1 MDDDRTQKAPIQP
14 KNPDPFELLHNALF
28 DVLLERDQLSMAV
41 EQQDAEDAVVSAN
54 EAARSWLS
62 ARAALQRIK
71 ARETAA
77 REQTRHAERAVHA
90 AHAALVDQLDRTL
103 AQIATPSLHRMLEQL
118 KRSLLV
124 AHDEAPPQITSVLEG
139 AAPRDGERLQHDHQA
154 MQGKS

>member
-1 MDDDRTQKAPIQP
+1 MDDDRTLKAPTQP
-14 KNPDPFELLHNALF
+14 KYPDPFELLHNALF

-103 AQIATPSLHRMLEQL
+103 AQIAAPSLHRMLEQL

-124 AHDEAPPQITSVLEG
+124 ANDESPRTDISVRGG
-139 AAPRDGERLQHDHQA
+139 AAPSDGERPHHDHQA
-154 MQGKS
+154 MQGKP